1 MGVRFYGNVQL
12 PTIIIGKGRGRFATI
27 YLLSANEDGT
37 FFRQSISNGSITWSD
52 TLTEASIPVAIDG
65 NAYTNYSYIAYQN
78 KFVKKF
84 DIRGTE
90 LWSNTLTYIPT
101 DLALGS
107 NNKVYVVQ
115 NSNTISVFD
124 TDTGEKE
131 TDITIE
137 NVSKVAAKYGLHV
150 GTTNGYVHYVD
161 QDGVIQSSYNTGSSV
176 IDLQN
181 NKDGSVISLSSNKIS
196 RISNTS
202 NLVWSYNDTS
212 YGTFKS
218 FTYDPFDKFT
228 YVGTT
233 SGNIIKINDSGQY
246 INHFNVSS
254 NPMNAISFWYDTL
267 YVADS
272 NGNVSAYDES
282 FVEKWYRE
290 GSSIAKV
297 DLHVTQSQESIHPP
311 IKTINKGSLSN
322 VVVSPQVNESYS
334 VLVSD
339 YTETDYANTLLPT
352 EFDVSKGIAVTTK
365 PLSNEAYEVVSNYSD
380 QTSVYND
387 TLLRTEFD
395 ISKDIVVV
403 TKPLSNES
411 YEVVANYTDNT
422 QTYNDTLISPM
433 VDINTSSSFNTKP
446 VINRSYELNI
456 NYTGE

>member
-12 PTIIIGKGRGRFATI
+12 PTIIIGKGRGKFATI

-52 TLTEASIPVAIDG
+52 TLAEASIPVAIDG

-131 TDITIE
+131 TDITID

-161 QDGVIQSSYNTGSSV
+161 QDGIIQSSYNTGSSV

-181 NKDGSVISLSSNKIS
+181 NKDGSVTSLSSNKIT

-202 NLVWSYNDTS
+202 TLVWSYNDTS

-228 YVGTT
+228 YIGTT

-246 INHFNVSS
+246 VNHFNVSS

-311 IKTINKGSLSN
+311 IKTINKGSFGN
-322 VVVSPQVNESYS
+322 VVVTPQVNESS
-334 VLVSD
+334 SIISE
-339 YTETDYANTLLPT
+339 YTETSYSNTLLKT
-352 EFDVSKGIAVTTK
+352 EFDVSKDIVVTTK
-365 PLSNEAYEVVSNYSD
+365 PLSNESYGVV
-380 QTSVYND
+380 
-387 TLLRTEFD
+387 
-395 ISKDIVVV
+395 
-403 TKPLSNES
+403 P
-411 YEVVANYTDNT
+411 NYTDNT
-422 QTYNDTLISPM
+422 QNYNDTIISPM

-446 VINRSYELNI
+446 VINQSYELNI